1 MPASVVSLETK
12 LQLGSCV
19 FLPFLQQEHP
29 HLAIYLL
36 FSQQYKVSLPQS
48 VPSCIG
54 SLVPSA
60 PKVCPPCIG
69 SLVASSVPATS
80 NVFICRNKPTAT
92 RHPTQFLTTA
102 PPKQIW
108 EFLNEHPFGAW
119 PHCSTVRTR
128 LLWIVFSAVIYE
140 QIQHLYL
147 GQ

>member
-1 MPASVVSLETK
+1 MPASVVSLESK
-12 LQLGSCV
+12 LQLGTCV

-54 SLVPSA
+54 SLVARP
-60 PKVCPPCIG
+60 
-69 SLVASSVPATS
+69 VPATS
-80 NVFICRNKPTAT
+80 NVFICRNKPTAA
-92 RHPTQFLTTA
+92 RHPKQFLTTA

-128 LLWIVFSAVIYE
+128 SLWKVVSAVIYE

>member
-1 MPASVVSLETK
+1 MPASVVSLEPK
-12 LQLGSCV
+12 LQLGTCV

-54 SLVPSA
+54 SLVARP
-60 PKVCPPCIG
+60 
-69 SLVASSVPATS
+69 VPATS
-80 NVFICRNKPTAT
+80 NVFICRNKPTAA
-92 RHPTQFLTTA
+92 RHPKQFLTTA

-108 EFLNEHPFGAW
+108 GFLNEHPFGALE

-128 LLWIVFSAVIYE
+128 LLWKVFPAVIYG